1 MPSLKSQNK
10 NQTKNHAGNPTTT
23 QTKNQTKNPG
33 KTTVA
38 SRNGRVE
45 QYQRLV
51 RPIAAFYASCTPEPF
66 DDLLQVG
73 LMGLMRAAELYC
85 STNRNRTPFEAFAK
99 PHVRGAILHYL
110 RDAAPLIRLPR
121 RVAELQQKAK
131 RERDRE
137 TFGLELTENQRRS
150 LAELKAWRPP
160 ISLDQLPW
168 DGLDIAAPCEASPGI
183 QAEDSAAAVEALQGL
198 DAQSQWIVGKVV
210 LEGWSY
216 RRAASQ
222 LQVSPMTVQRRLKQ
236 GLARVKSAL
245 EQQRRGLGPSWH
257 PSQFAAGGC

>member
-1 MPSLKSQNK
+1 MTTPKS
-10 NQTKNHAGNPTTT
+10 
-23 QTKNQTKNPG
+23 QTKNQAKFHTTQPVPSRAG
-33 KTTVA
+33 QQRAKTPNKASIA
-38 SRNGRVE
+38 SRNGRVKE
-45 QYQRLV
+45 YQTLV
-51 RPIAAFYASCTPEPF
+51 KPIAAFYACCTPEPF

-73 LMGLMRAAELYC
+73 LMGLMRAAELY
-85 STNRNRTPFEAFAK
+85 SSSNKSRFEAFAK

-110 RDAAPLIRLPR
+110 RDAAPMIRLPR

-131 RERDRE
+131 RDMDRE
-137 TFGLELTENQRRS
+137 GLQLELTNSQRRA
-150 LAELKAWRPP
+150 LEELKAWRPP
-160 ISLDQLPW
+160 ISLDQLPL
-168 DGLDIAAPCEASPGI
+168 DGFDIAAPTEANPGMGTE
-183 QAEDSAAAVEALQGL
+183 ATAAAVEALQGL

-245 EQQRRGLGPSWH
+245 EEQGRGLAPSWH
-257 PSQFAAGGC
+257 PAPFAAGGC

>member
-1 MPSLKSQNK
+1 MPTSKSK
-10 NQTKNHAGNPTTT
+10 
-23 QTKNQTKNPG
+23 TKNQAKFHATQPVPSRAG
-33 KTTVA
+33 EQRPKTPNKASVA

-45 QYQRLV
+45 EFQTLV
-51 RPIAAFYASCTPEPF
+51 KPIAAFYASCTPEPF

-85 STNRNRTPFEAFAK
+85 SSNSAPFEAFAK

-131 RERDRE
+131 RGLNRE
-137 TFGLELTENQRRS
+137 GLGLELTESQRRG
-150 LAELKAWRPP
+150 LEELKAWRPP
-160 ISLDQLPW
+160 ISLDQLPL
-168 DGLDIAAPCEASPGI
+168 DGFDIAAPIEANPGI
-183 QAEDSAAAVEALQGL
+183 GAEDTAAAVEALQRL
-198 DAQSQWIVGKVV
+198 DAQSRWIVGKVV

-236 GLARVKSAL
+236 GLALVKSAL
-245 EQQRRGLGPSWH
+245 EKRSGQGPSWH

>member
-1 MPSLKSQNK
+1 MPTSKSQTQKQNK
-10 NQTKNHAGNPTTT
+10 NRNKAS
-23 QTKNQTKNPG
+23 
-33 KTTVA
+33 VA

-45 QYQRLV
+45 QYQTLV
-51 RPIAAFYASCTPEPF
+51 KPIAAFYANCTPEPF

-85 STNRNRTPFEAFAK
+85 SSNSAPFEAFAK

-131 RERDRE
+131 RDLKRE
-137 TFGLELTENQRRS
+137 GFGLELTDSQRRG
-150 LAELKAWRPP
+150 LEELKAWRPP
-160 ISLDQLPW
+160 ISLDQLPL
-168 DGLDIAAPCEASPGI
+168 DGLDIAAPTEANPGLG
-183 QAEDSAAAVEALQGL
+183 AEDTAAAVAALQGL

-236 GLARVKSAL
+236 GLALVKSAL
-245 EQQRRGLGPSWH
+245 EQRRSGQGPSWH
-257 PSQFAAGGC
+257 PSPFAAGGC

>member
-1 MPSLKSQNK
+1 MPTSKSQTKKQTQNQNK
-10 NQTKNHAGNPTTT
+10 AS
-23 QTKNQTKNPG
+23 
-33 KTTVA
+33 VA

-45 QYQRLV
+45 QYQTLV
-51 RPIAAFYASCTPEPF
+51 KPIAAFYATCTPEPF

-85 STNRNRTPFEAFAK
+85 SSNSAPFEAFAK

-131 RERDRE
+131 KDLDRE
-137 TFGLELTENQRRS
+137 GFGLHLTDNQRRG
-150 LAELKAWRPP
+150 LEELKAWRPP
-160 ISLDQLPW
+160 ISLDQLPL
-168 DGLDIAAPCEASPGI
+168 DGFDIAAPTEANPGLG
-183 QAEDSAAAVEALQGL
+183 AEDTAAAVEALQGL
-198 DAQSQWIVGKVV
+198 DTQSQWIVGKVV

-236 GLARVKSAL
+236 GLALVKSTL
-245 EQQRRGLGPSWH
+245 EQRRSGQGPSWR
-257 PSQFAAGGC
+257 PSPFAAGGC

>member
-1 MPSLKSQNK
+1 MGKSIHRLLASRMSTAK
-10 NQTKNHAGNPTTT
+10 KQTR
-23 QTKNQTKNPG
+23 NQTKNPA
-33 KTTVA
+33 KASVA
-38 SRNGRVE
+38 SRNGRVAE
-45 QYQRLV
+45 YQTLV

-85 STNRNRTPFEAFAK
+85 SSNSAPFEAFAK

-131 RERDRE
+131 REQERE
-137 TFGLELTENQRRS
+137 VSGLELTNSQRRA
-150 LAELKAWRPP
+150 LEELKLWRSP
-160 ISLDQLPW
+160 ISLDLLPL
-168 DGLDIAAPCEASPGI
+168 DGLDIAAPSQASAGI
-183 QAEDSAAAVEALQGL
+183 EAEDTAAAVEALKGL

-236 GLARVKSAL
+236 GLARVRSAL
-245 EQQRRGLGPSWH
+245 EQQRSGLVPSWR
-257 PSQFAAGGC
+257 PSQFAAEGC

>member
-1 MPSLKSQNK
+1 MPNLKSHTKSQNK
-10 NQTKNHAGNPTTT
+10 DQAKSKTTY
-23 QTKNQTKNPG
+23 PG
-33 KTTVA
+33 KATVA

-45 QYQRLV
+45 EYQTLV
-51 RPIAAFYASCTPEPF
+51 QPIAAFYASCTPEPF

-85 STNRNRTPFEAFAK
+85 STNSAPFEAFAK

-131 RERDRE
+131 RDQDGESARL
-137 TFGLELTENQRRS
+137 GLTKGQRRA
-150 LAELKAWRPP
+150 LEELKAWRPP
-160 ISLDQLPW
+160 ISLDQLPL
-168 DGLDIAAPCEASPGI
+168 DGFDIAAPSQSSQGI
-183 QAEDSAAAVEALQGL
+183 QAEDTAAAVEALKDL

-216 RRAASQ
+216 RRAATK

-236 GLARVKSAL
+236 GLARVKTAL
-245 EQQRRGLGPSWH
+245 ERQRSGLGPNWH

>member
-1 MPSLKSQNK
+1 MPTSKSQTKKQTQYQNK
-10 NQTKNHAGNPTTT
+10 GS
-23 QTKNQTKNPG
+23 
-33 KTTVA
+33 VA

-45 QYQRLV
+45 QYQTLV
-51 RPIAAFYASCTPEPF
+51 KPIAAFYATCTPEPF

-85 STNRNRTPFEAFAK
+85 SSNSAPFEAFAK

-131 RERDRE
+131 KDLDRE
-137 TFGLELTENQRRS
+137 GFGLHLTDNQRRG
-150 LAELKAWRPP
+150 LEELKAWRPP
-160 ISLDQLPW
+160 ISLDQLPL
-168 DGLDIAAPCEASPGI
+168 DGFDIAAPTEANPGLG
-183 QAEDSAAAVEALQGL
+183 AEDTAAAVEALQGL
-198 DAQSQWIVGKVV
+198 DTQSQWIVGKVV

-216 RRAASQ
+216 RRTASQ

-236 GLARVKSAL
+236 GLALVKSAL
-245 EQQRRGLGPSWH
+245 EQRRSDQGPSWR
-257 PSQFAAGGC
+257 PSPFAAGGC

>member
-1 MPSLKSQNK
+1 MPTSKSQTKKQTQYQNK
-10 NQTKNHAGNPTTT
+10 GS
-23 QTKNQTKNPG
+23 
-33 KTTVA
+33 VA

-45 QYQRLV
+45 QYQTLV
-51 RPIAAFYASCTPEPF
+51 KPIAAFYATCTPEPF

-85 STNRNRTPFEAFAK
+85 SSNSAPFEAFAK

-131 RERDRE
+131 KDLDRE
-137 TFGLELTENQRRS
+137 GFGLHLTDNQRRG
-150 LAELKAWRPP
+150 LEELKAWRPP
-160 ISLDQLPW
+160 ISLDQLPL
-168 DGLDIAAPCEASPGI
+168 DGFDIAAPTEANPGLG
-183 QAEDSAAAVEALQGL
+183 AEDTAAAVEALQGL
-198 DAQSQWIVGKVV
+198 DTQSQWIVGKVV

-236 GLARVKSAL
+236 GLALVKSAL
-245 EQQRRGLGPSWH
+245 EQRRSDQGPSWR
-257 PSQFAAGGC
+257 PSPFAAGGC

>member
-1 MPSLKSQNK
+1 MPSLKSQTK
-10 NQTKNHAGNPTTT
+10 SHAGNQTK
-23 QTKNQTKNPG
+23 KQTKNPG
-33 KTTVA
+33 KATVA

-45 QYQRLV
+45 EYQTLV
-51 RPIAAFYASCTPEPF
+51 KPIAAFYATCTPEPF

-85 STNRNRTPFEAFAK
+85 SSNSAPFEAFAK

-131 RERDRE
+131 RDLDRE
-137 TFGLELTENQRRS
+137 GFGLELTDNQRRA
-150 LAELKAWRPP
+150 LEELKAWRPP
-160 ISLDQLPW
+160 VSLDQLPL
-168 DGLDIAAPCEASPGI
+168 DGFDIAAPTEANPGLGD
-183 QAEDSAAAVEALQGL
+183 EDAAAAVEALQGL

-236 GLARVKSAL
+236 GLALVKSAL
-245 EQQRRGLGPSWH
+245 EQRRGGQGPSWH

>member
-1 MPSLKSQNK
+1 MPSLKS
-10 NQTKNHAGNPTTT
+10 QTKNHAGNQAVN
-23 QTKNQTKNPG
+23 QTRKQTKNPG
-33 KTTVA
+33 KATVA
-38 SRNGRVE
+38 SRNCRVE
-45 QYQRLV
+45 QYHMLV

-216 RRAASQ
+216 RRAANQ

-245 EQQRRGLGPSWH
+245 EEQGRGLAPSWH

>member
-1 MPSLKSQNK
+1 MPSLKSQ
-10 NQTKNHAGNPTTT
+10 TKSHAGNHAG
-23 QTKNQTKNPG
+23 KQTKNPG
-33 KTTVA
+33 KATVA

-45 QYQRLV
+45 EYQTLV
-51 RPIAAFYASCTPEPF
+51 KPIAAFYATCTPEPF

-85 STNRNRTPFEAFAK
+85 SSNSAPFEAFAK

-131 RERDRE
+131 RDLDRE
-137 TFGLELTENQRRS
+137 GFGLELTDSQRRG
-150 LAELKAWRPP
+150 LEELKAWRPP
-160 ISLDQLPW
+160 ISLDQLPL
-168 DGLDIAAPCEASPGI
+168 DGLDIAVPTEANPGLG
-183 QAEDSAAAVEALQGL
+183 AEDTAAAVAALQGL

-236 GLARVKSAL
+236 GLALVKSAL
-245 EQQRRGLGPSWH
+245 EQRRSGQCPSWH
-257 PSQFAAGGC
+257 PSPFAAGGC

>member
-1 MPSLKSQNK
+1 MTIPKSKTKQQIR
-10 NQTKNHAGNPTTT
+10 NQTQVRAKASI
-23 QTKNQTKNPG
+23 
-33 KTTVA
+33 A
-38 SRNGRVE
+38 SRNVRVE
-45 QYQRLV
+45 EYQRLV
-51 RPIAAFYASCTPEPF
+51 KPIAAFYASCTPEPF

-85 STNRNRTPFEAFAK
+85 SSNRAPFEAFAK

-110 RDAAPLIRLPR
+110 RDAAPIIRLPR
-121 RVAELQQKAK
+121 RVSELQQKTR
-131 RERDRE
+131 REGHRE
-137 TFGLELTENQRRS
+137 AHGQELTATQRRD
-150 LAELKAWRPP
+150 LEELEAWGPP
-160 ISLDQLPW
+160 ISLDQLPL
-168 DGLDIAAPCEASPGI
+168 DGLNIAAPSGENLAMET
-183 QAEDSAAAVEALQGL
+183 EDTAAALEALQGL

-216 RRAASQ
+216 RRTASQ

>member
-1 MPSLKSQNK
+1 MPSLKSH
-10 NQTKNHAGNPTTT
+10 TKK
-23 QTKNQTKNPG
+23 QDRRETKNQTKNPV
-33 KTTVA
+33 KATVA
-38 SRNGRVE
+38 SRNCRVE
-45 QYQRLV
+45 EYQTLV

-85 STNRNRTPFEAFAK
+85 SKNKAPFEAFAK
-99 PHVRGAILHYL
+99 PHIRGAILHYL
-110 RDAAPLIRLPR
+110 RDAAPLIRMPR

-131 RERDRE
+131 RERHRE
-137 TFGLELTENQRRS
+137 AVGLELTENQRKS
-150 LAELKAWRPP
+150 LEELKAWRPP

-168 DGLDIAAPCEASPGI
+168 DGLDIAAPCEVGTGN
-183 QAEDSAAAVEALQGL
+183 QAEETAAAVEALQGL

-236 GLARVKSAL
+236 GLARVRSAL
-245 EQQRRGLGPSWH
+245 EKQGSALAPSWH

>member
-1 MPSLKSQNK
+1 MPSLKSKTKSQAR
-10 NQTKNHAGNPTTT
+10 NQTK
-23 QTKNQTKNPG
+23 KPG
-33 KTTVA
+33 KAMVA

-45 QYQRLV
+45 EYQMLV

-73 LMGLMRAAELYC
+73 LMGLMRAAELY
-85 STNRNRTPFEAFAK
+85 SSGNRAPFEAFAK

-121 RVAELQQKAK
+121 RVAELQQKAR
-131 RERDRE
+131 RERDQE
-137 TFGLELTENQRRS
+137 ASGLELTNGQRR
-150 LAELKAWRPP
+150 AFEELKAWRPP
-160 ISLDQLPW
+160 ISLDEMPLEA
-168 DGLDIAAPCEASPGI
+168 LDFAAAASKADPGI
-183 QAEDSAAAVEALQGL
+183 LAENAAAAVEALRRL

-222 LQVSPMTVQRRLKQ
+222 LKVSPMTVQRRLKR

-245 EQQRRGLGPSWH
+245 EQQGRGLAPSWH
-257 PSQFAAGGC
+257 PAQFAAGGC

>member
-1 MPSLKSQNK
+1 MPTPKSQ
-10 NQTKNHAGNPTTT
+10 TKKQARNPA
-23 QTKNQTKNPG
+23 KAS
-33 KTTVA
+33 VA
-38 SRNGRVE
+38 SRNGRVAE
-45 QYQRLV
+45 YQTLV
-51 RPIAAFYASCTPEPF
+51 KPIAAFYASCTPEPF

-85 STNRNRTPFEAFAK
+85 SSNSAPFEAFAK

-131 RERDRE
+131 RDLVMEG
-137 TFGLELTENQRRS
+137 FGLALEDSKRKALE
-150 LAELKAWRPP
+150 ELKAWRPP
-160 ISLDQLPW
+160 LSLDQLPL
-168 DGLDIAAPCEASPGI
+168 DGFDMAAPTEANPGMGS
-183 QAEDSAAAVEALQGL
+183 ENTAAAMEALQGL
-198 DAQSQWIVGKVV
+198 DSQSQWIVGKVV

-216 RRAASQ
+216 RRAASH

-236 GLARVKSAL
+236 GLARVKTAL
-245 EQQRRGLGPSWH
+245 EERRDSQAPSWH

>member
-1 MPSLKSQNK
+1 MPSKKSQPKSHSGNQNK
-10 NQTKNHAGNPTTT
+10 NQNKH
-23 QTKNQTKNPG
+23 QTKNQTQKSG
-33 KTTVA
+33 KATVA

-45 QYQRLV
+45 EYQTLV

-85 STNRNRTPFEAFAK
+85 SNNRAPFEAFAK
-99 PHVRGAILHYL
+99 PHIRGAILHYL

-131 RERDRE
+131 RERHRE
-137 TFGLELTENQRRS
+137 AAGLELTENQRRS
-150 LAELKAWRPP
+150 LEELKTWQPP

-168 DGLDIAAPCEASPGI
+168 DGLDIAAPCEAGPGI
-183 QAEDSAAAVEALQGL
+183 QAEDTAAAVEALQGL

-222 LQVSPMTVQRRLKQ
+222 LEVSPMTVQRRLKQ
-236 GLARVKSAL
+236 GLARVRSAL
-245 EQQRRGLGPSWH
+245 EQQGSGLTPSWH
-257 PSQFAAGGC
+257 PFPFAAGGC

>member
-1 MPSLKSQNK
+1 MPNLKSQTK
-10 NQTKNHAGNPTTT
+10 SQARNQTK
-23 QTKNQTKNPG
+23 KPG
-33 KTTVA
+33 KATVA
-38 SRNGRVE
+38 SRNDRVE
-45 QYQRLV
+45 EYKTLV
-51 RPIAAFYASCTPEPF
+51 KPIAAFYATCTPEPF

-85 STNRNRTPFEAFAK
+85 TSNRAPFEAFAK

-131 RERDRE
+131 RDLDRE
-137 TFGLELTENQRRS
+137 GFGPELTDSQRRA
-150 LAELKAWRPP
+150 LEELKAWRPP
-160 ISLDQLPW
+160 VSLDQLPW
-168 DGLDIAAPCEASPGI
+168 DGFDIAASTEANPGMG
-183 QAEDSAAAVEALQGL
+183 AEDTAAAVEALQGL

-216 RRAASQ
+216 RRTASQ

-236 GLARVKSAL
+236 GLALVKSAL
-245 EQQRRGLGPSWH
+245 EQQRGGQGQGPSWH

>member
-1 MPSLKSQNK
+1 MPSLKSQTKSQAGNQAGNIAE
-10 NQTKNHAGNPTTT
+10 NQT
-23 QTKNQTKNPG
+23 QDPG
-33 KTTVA
+33 KATVA
-38 SRNGRVE
+38 NRNGRVKE
-45 QYQRLV
+45 YQTLV

-85 STNRNRTPFEAFAK
+85 STNTAPFEAFAK
-99 PHVRGAILHYL
+99 PHIRGAILHYL

-137 TFGLELTENQRRS
+137 AFRLELTENQRRS
-150 LAELKAWRPP
+150 LAELEAWRQP

-168 DGLDIAAPCEASPGI
+168 DGLDIAAPCEASPRI
-183 QAEDSAAAVEALQGL
+183 QEEDTAAAVKALQGL

-236 GLARVKSAL
+236 GLARVRSAL
-245 EQQRRGLGPSWH
+245 EQQGSGLAPSWH

>member
-1 MPSLKSQNK
+1 MPTSKSQTKKQTQNQNK
-10 NQTKNHAGNPTTT
+10 AS
-23 QTKNQTKNPG
+23 
-33 KTTVA
+33 VA

-45 QYQRLV
+45 QYQTLV
-51 RPIAAFYASCTPEPF
+51 KPIAAFYATCTPEPF

-85 STNRNRTPFEAFAK
+85 SSNSAPFEAFAK

-131 RERDRE
+131 KDLDRE
-137 TFGLELTENQRRS
+137 GFGLHLTDNQRRG
-150 LAELKAWRPP
+150 LEELKAWRPP
-160 ISLDQLPW
+160 ISLDQLPL
-168 DGLDIAAPCEASPGI
+168 DGFDIAAPTEANPGLG
-183 QAEDSAAAVEALQGL
+183 AEDTAAAVEALQGL
-198 DAQSQWIVGKVV
+198 DTQSQWIVGKVV

-236 GLARVKSAL
+236 GLALVKSAL
-245 EQQRRGLGPSWH
+245 EQRRSDQGPSWR
-257 PSQFAAGGC
+257 PSPFAAGGC

>member
-1 MPSLKSQNK
+1 MPTSKSQTKKQTQNQNK
-10 NQTKNHAGNPTTT
+10 AS
-23 QTKNQTKNPG
+23 
-33 KTTVA
+33 VA

-45 QYQRLV
+45 QYQTLV
-51 RPIAAFYASCTPEPF
+51 KPIAAFYATCTPEPF

-85 STNRNRTPFEAFAK
+85 SSNSAPFEAFAK

-131 RERDRE
+131 KDLDRE
-137 TFGLELTENQRRS
+137 GFGLHLTDNQRRG
-150 LAELKAWRPP
+150 LEELKAWRPP
-160 ISLDQLPW
+160 ISLDQLPL
-168 DGLDIAAPCEASPGI
+168 DGFDIAAPTEANPGLG
-183 QAEDSAAAVEALQGL
+183 AEDTAAAVEALQGL
-198 DAQSQWIVGKVV
+198 DTQSQWIVGKVV

-216 RRAASQ
+216 RRTASQ

-236 GLARVKSAL
+236 GLALVKSAL
-245 EQQRRGLGPSWH
+245 EQRRSDQGPSWR
-257 PSQFAAGGC
+257 PSPFAAGGC

>member
-1 MPSLKSQNK
+1 MSTLK
-10 NQTKNHAGNPTTT
+10 T
-23 QTKNQTKNPG
+23 QTRNQAKNPA
-33 KTTVA
+33 KSNVA

-45 QYQRLV
+45 EYQTIV

-73 LMGLMRAAELYC
+73 LLGLMRAAELYC
-85 STNRNRTPFEAFAK
+85 SRNSAPFEAFAK

-137 TFGLELTENQRRS
+137 TSQLELTDNQRRV
-150 LAELKAWRPP
+150 LEELKAWRPP
-160 ISLDQLPW
+160 ISLDQLPL
-168 DGLDIAAPCEASPGI
+168 DGLDIAASSEASSGI
-183 QAEDSAAAVEALQGL
+183 HAEESAAAVAALQSL

-210 LEGWSY
+210 MEGWSY

-222 LQVSPMTVQRRLKQ
+222 LQVSPMTVQRRLKR

-245 EQQRRGLGPSWH
+245 EQQRGGLSPSWH
-257 PSQFAAGGC
+257 PAQFAAGGC

>member
-1 MPSLKSQNK
+1 MPTLK
-10 NQTKNHAGNPTTT
+10 T
-23 QTKNQTKNPG
+23 QTKNQAKFQPTQSVPCKAGQERPKTPG

-45 QYQRLV
+45 EYKTLV

-85 STNRNRTPFEAFAK
+85 TKNKAPFEAFAK

-131 RERDRE
+131 RDRDKE
-137 TFGLELTENQRRS
+137 SFGLKLTPNQEKALEELN
-150 LAELKAWRPP
+150 AWRPP
-160 ISLDQLPW
+160 ISLDQLPL
-168 DGLDIAAPCEASPGI
+168 DGFDVAAPS
-183 QAEDSAAAVEALQGL
+183 QANPEVQREETAAAVEALQAL

-216 RRAASQ
+216 RRAASE

-245 EQQRRGLGPSWH
+245 EQRHSGLAPSWH

>member
-1 MPSLKSQNK
+1 MSTLK
-10 NQTKNHAGNPTTT
+10 T
-23 QTKNQTKNPG
+23 QTKSQTRNQAKNRAQKPP
-33 KTTVA
+33 KATVA

-45 QYQRLV
+45 EYQTLV

-85 STNRNRTPFEAFAK
+85 PSNSAPFEAFAK

-131 RERDRE
+131 RDRDRE
-137 TFGLELTENQRRS
+137 ASVLGLTDSQRRA
-150 LAELKAWRPP
+150 LEELKAWRQP
-160 ISLDQLPW
+160 ISLNQLPLE
-168 DGLDIAAPCEASPGI
+168 GIDIPAPCQANPGD
-183 QAEDSAAAVEALQGL
+183 QGEDSAVAVGALQAL

-216 RRAASQ
+216 RRAATH

-245 EQQRRGLGPSWH
+245 EQERGDLGPSWH
-257 PSQFAAGGC
+257 PSQFAAEGC

>member
-1 MPSLKSQNK
+1 MPTSKSK
-10 NQTKNHAGNPTTT
+10 
-23 QTKNQTKNPG
+23 TKNQTKFHATQPVPSRAG
-33 KTTVA
+33 EQRPKTPNKASVA

-45 QYQRLV
+45 EFQTLV
-51 RPIAAFYASCTPEPF
+51 KPIAAFYASCTPEPF

-85 STNRNRTPFEAFAK
+85 SSNSAPFEAFAK

-131 RERDRE
+131 RGLNRE
-137 TFGLELTENQRRS
+137 GLGLELTESQRRG
-150 LAELKAWRPP
+150 LEELKAWRPP
-160 ISLDQLPW
+160 ISLDQLPL
-168 DGLDIAAPCEASPGI
+168 DGFDIAAPLEANPGI
-183 QAEDSAAAVEALQGL
+183 GAEDTAAAVEALQRL
-198 DAQSQWIVGKVV
+198 DAQSRWIVGKVV

-236 GLARVKSAL
+236 GLALVKSAL
-245 EQQRRGLGPSWH
+245 EQRSGQGPSWH

>member
-1 MPSLKSQNK
+1 MPTLKSHTKSQNK
-10 NQTKNHAGNPTTT
+10 DQAKSKTTY
-23 QTKNQTKNPG
+23 PG
-33 KTTVA
+33 KATVA

-45 QYQRLV
+45 EYQTLV
-51 RPIAAFYASCTPEPF
+51 KPIAAFYASCSAEPF

-85 STNRNRTPFEAFAK
+85 SSNSAPFEAFAK

-131 RERDRE
+131 RQPDMEAS
-137 TFGLELTENQRRS
+137 GLELTEGQRRA
-150 LAELKAWRPP
+150 LEELKGWRPP
-160 ISLDQLPW
+160 ISLDQLPL
-168 DGLDIAAPCEASPGI
+168 DGYDIAAPCQASPGI
-183 QAEDSAAAVEALQGL
+183 QTEDTAAAVEALRDL
-198 DAQSQWIVGKVV
+198 DPQSQWIVGKVV

-236 GLARVKSAL
+236 GLARVKTAL
-245 EQQRRGLGPSWH
+245 EQQRRGLVPSWL

>member
-1 MPSLKSQNK
+1 MSTLKIQTE
-10 NQTKNHAGNPTTT
+10 NQTKNQAKDPA
-23 QTKNQTKNPG
+23 KDLAK
-33 KTTVA
+33 KTVA
-38 SRNGRVE
+38 SRNSRVE
-45 QYQRLV
+45 EFRMLV

-66 DDLLQVG
+66 DDLQQVG

-85 STNRNRTPFEAFAK
+85 SSNKAPFEAFAK

-131 RERDRE
+131 REQDRDRE
-137 TFGLELTENQRRS
+137 ASGLELTDSQRRA
-150 LAELKAWRPP
+150 LEELKAWRQP
-160 ISLDQLPW
+160 ISLDQLPLE
-168 DGLDIAAPCEASPGI
+168 GLDIAAPCQGSPGI
-183 QAEDSAAAVEALQGL
+183 QAEDTADAVEALKSL
-198 DAQSQWIVGKVV
+198 DAQSRWIVGKVV

-236 GLARVKSAL
+236 GLAHIKSAL
-245 EQQRRGLGPSWH
+245 EKQRSGLSPNWH
-257 PSQFAAGGC
+257 PAQFVAGGC